1 MKEKC
6 KKIILLGV
14 KRRKKSVKESRLIH
28 IHSLNV
34 FNK

>member
-6 KKIILLGV
+6 KKIILIGV
-14 KRRKKSVKESRLIH
+14 KELPKSVKGSRLIH
-28 IHSLNV
+28 IHSFNV

>member
-14 KRRKKSVKESRLIH
+14 KKLPKSVKGSRLIH

-34 FNK
+34 FKK